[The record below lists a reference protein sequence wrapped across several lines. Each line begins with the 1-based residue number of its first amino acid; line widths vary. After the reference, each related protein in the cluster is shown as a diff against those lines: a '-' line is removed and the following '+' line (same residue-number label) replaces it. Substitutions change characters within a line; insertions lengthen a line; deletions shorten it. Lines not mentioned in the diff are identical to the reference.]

1 MHPPHDIM
9 TGMSYVHKRLFCS
22 LALVTCASC
31 TALPSEHQTLFNQ
44 ELHVPWE
51 QYMSTWNSFSANT
64 VRELALW
71 THEWPSKCCQCHVV
85 LTRPPAPEYVLI
97 MHFGHRWENASV
109 SAYLTKCGLAVTLI
123 FDLLTSKLNQF
134 MFVPNSAE
142 VVNIVK
148 FPRMVL
154 KISC

>member
-1 MHPPHDIM
+1 MPVNSITYIISSRNKDSMKPM
-9 TGMSYVHKRLFCS
+9 TAQNASSSWHNDWNVICAQKTVLL

-109 SAYLTKCGLAVTLI
+109 SAYLTKCGLAVTSI
-123 FDLLTSKLNQF
+123 FDLLTSKLN
-134 MFVPNSAE
+134 
-142 VVNIVK
+142 
-148 FPRMVL
+148 
-154 KISC
+154 